1 MNAKAFYRPLAFLPG
16 QVRRMKG
23 IPRRALAYLLSQE
36 QSWHVSKA
44 LANYIAEGNQQPFLE
59 DGGHVALPS
68 EGRSSQ

>member
-36 QSWHVSKA
+36 QSWHISDT
-44 LANYIAEGNQQPFLE
+44 LADDIADGNQQPFLE
-59 DGGHVALPS
+59 DGDSVALPS
-68 EGRSSQ
+68 EGRSKQ